1 MKLYLAL
8 SLTLVAG
15 SALAFWVPAALA
27 APGWSF
33 APLDDVFIYF
43 DYARSTARGHPL
55 HWSDGNGYST
65 GATSPTYALVLA
77 QGYLAGLRGP
87 WIALWAAIVAIV
99 SLVDLSVSLRA
110 LAPGPSRVSWLA
122 PLSMLMVPV
131 LDWSWFSGMEAAFF
145 GAVLGRSVLA
155 VARVAE
161 SGHDERA
168 SAQWGAGAWIAAM
181 ALTRPESLPLAL
193 ALGVASAHAS
203 GRLAVLP
210 ALLRS
215 AGPTVGALAFMAAL
229 AKLCTGEA
237 AAAGAVRK
245 LLTTDPY
252 AAPFDHA
259 LRALTHAVRLA
270 TEGVEAGVGGRLS
283 LALLSLLA
291 LASFAHTRLRRL
303 AIALLVGALGAF
315 ALVTLNGTAPFQNFR
330 YLVPTFACL
339 LVAAQ
344 LGLYALEGLGRTWLA
359 AGVSAQLVVAALALG
374 DLPRQIDHFARS
386 SKNIAEQ
393 QVAVGHLLAAM
404 SPRPRRVFVNDAG
417 AIPYVSDLPALDG
430 LGLGG
435 YHDYP
440 FARASVH
447 GWPAVVELV
456 ERMPEH
462 ERPDVLA
469 IYDSWWPG
477 LAARFGT
484 RLHAVRVD
492 DNLILGH
499 PEKAIYR
506 ADWSLLHRPRSVP
519 PSIDRIDVADL
530 VDEREHALW
539 FTRPRGGYVVEA
551 TLEDE
556 SGARRWEAGRVLA
569 EGQRFGFELR
579 GRFAGTSAK
588 LRLRTDTPEARVELR
603 LRTEAPILLAA
614 STEPEPGRW
623 SELSAELGYVT
634 PGDALELVVTRGSL
648 RAYVVEL
655 VESELAAARARPT
668 SP

>member
-8 SLTLVAG
+8 SLTLTLAFG
-15 SALAFWVPAALA
+15 LAFWVPAALA

-33 APLDDVFIYF
+33 APLDDVYIYF
-43 DYARSTARGHPL
+43 DYARSTARGYPL
-55 HWSDGNGYST
+55 SWSEGNGYST

-87 WIALWAAIVAIV
+87 WLALWAAIVAIV
-99 SLVDLSVSLRA
+99 ALVDLSVSLRA
-110 LAPGPSRVSWLA
+110 LAPATSRASWLA
-122 PLSMLMVPV
+122 PLGVLMVPL
-131 LDWSWFSGMEAAFF
+131 LDWSWFSGMEAALF
-145 GAVLGRSVLA
+145 GALLGRSVLA

-161 SGHDERA
+161 SGQGERA
-168 SAQWGAGAWIAAM
+168 SAQWRAGAWLAAM

-203 GRLAVLP
+203 GRLPVVP

-215 AGPTVGALAFMAAL
+215 AAPTIGAVAGMAAL

-245 LLTTDPY
+245 LITTDPY
-252 AAPFDHA
+252 AAPLDLA
-259 LRALTHAVRLA
+259 LRALNHSVRLA
-270 TEGVEAGVGGRLS
+270 TEGLEAGVGGRLAF
-283 LALLSLLA
+283 ALLSLLA
-291 LASFAHTRLRRL
+291 CASLTHARSRRL
-303 AIALLVGALGAF
+303 GLALAVGAALAF
-315 ALVTLNGTAPFQNFR
+315 ALVTLNATAPFQNFR
-330 YLVPTFACL
+330 YLVPTLSCL
-339 LVAAQ
+339 LVAAE
-344 LGLYALEGLGRTWLA
+344 LGLYALEARGPRHFAVGALA
-359 AGVSAQLVVAALALG
+359 LLSVAALALR
-374 DLPRQIDHFARS
+374 DLPRQIDHYARS
-386 SKNIAEQ
+386 SKNVAEQ
-393 QVAVGHLLAAM
+393 QVAVGRLLAAM
-404 SPRPRRVFVNDAG
+404 PERPRRVFVNDAG
-417 AIPYVSDLPALDG
+417 AIPYLSDLPALDG

-456 ERMPEH
+456 ERMPEG

-477 LAARFGT
+477 LGARFGA
-484 RLHAVRVD
+484 RIGAVRVD

-499 PEKAIYR
+499 PEKALYR
-506 ADWSLLHRPRSVP
+506 ADWSLLHRPSP
-519 PSIDRIDVADL
+519 DRARLDRLDLADL

-551 TLEDE
+551 TLEDQ

-569 EGQRFGFELR
+569 EGQRLGFELR
-579 GRFAGTSAK
+579 GHFAGTSAT
-588 LRLRTDTPEARVELR
+588 LHLRTDTPEARVQLR
-603 LRTEAPILLAA
+603 LREEPAMEL
-614 STEPEPGRW
+614 STEGLPSPGRW
-623 SELSAELGYVT
+623 SELRAELGYVM

-648 RAYVVEL
+648 RVYVVEL
-655 VESELAAARARPT
+655 LESQLGAPRERPT